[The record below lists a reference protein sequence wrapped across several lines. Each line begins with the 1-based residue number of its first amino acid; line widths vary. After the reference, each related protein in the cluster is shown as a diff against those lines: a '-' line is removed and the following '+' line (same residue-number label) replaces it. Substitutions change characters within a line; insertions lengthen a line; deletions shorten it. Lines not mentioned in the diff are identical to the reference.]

1 MILGSRGD
9 LVDDFALA
17 GTVEKILERLADLAD
32 LGVHEVSCAYLNGQ
46 IDQMERVGRE
56 IIPRLPA

>member
-17 GTVEKILERLADLAD
+17 GTVEKILERLAD